1 MESKP
6 AKDFEFDDGK
16 VIALSW
22 LKSLKLSILHHYIL
36 NSKVQCNITI

>member
-16 VIALSW
+16 VNTSQAIKKW
-22 LKSLKLSILHHYIL
+22 LTEKFLWAAWHFGMY
-36 NSKVQCNITI
+36 